1 MESFAAWIAE
11 IVTNNAGWAAA
22 VIGLLCFGE
31 SLVLVGLFIPATSFM
46 IATGSLLATGK
57 LDPPPIVGAA
67 IIGSVLGDCVSYFVG
82 ARLGPAAYR
91 RWPLSEH
98 RTAIA
103 QARLFFRRYG
113 FFAVFAGRFLG
124 PLRAIVPLVAGVTR
138 MPPRSFQLGNVVS
151 AILWVPT
158 LFAPG
163 YFSAKHFAATGN
175 ESDGTMMVIGLG
187 LGLGCAVGSWVY
199 SKIIAARRRA
209 RKLQGRPEALTV
221 CTGSCN

>member
-11 IVTNNAGWAAA
+11 IITNNARWASA

-31 SLVLVGLFIPATSFM
+31 SLVLVGLFIPATALM
-46 IATGSLLATGK
+46 IATGSLLATGR
-57 LDPPPIVGAA
+57 LDPVWIVGAA
-67 IIGSVLGDCVSYFVG
+67 IIGSVFGDWVSYLVG

-91 RWPLSEH
+91 HWPLREH
-98 RTAIA
+98 RTAVA

-138 MPPRSFQLGNVVS
+138 MPSRSFQLANVAS
-151 AILWVPT
+151 ASLWVPT

-163 YFSAKHFAATGN
+163 YFSAKHFAADGN
-175 ESDGTMMVIGLG
+175 LSDGSMMFIGLG
-187 LGLGCAVGSWVY
+187 VGLGCAVGSWVY
-199 SKIIAARRRA
+199 SKVSAARRRA
-209 RKLQGRPEALTV
+209 RKSYIREAASAL
-221 CTGSCN
+221 CAGASD

>member
-1 MESFAAWIAE
+1 MEEFAAWIAE
-11 IVTNNAGWAAA
+11 IVTNNAAWAPP

-31 SLVLVGLFIPATSFM
+31 SLVLLGFFIPATSLM
-46 IATGSLLATGK
+46 IATGSLLATGR
-57 LDPPPIVGAA
+57 LDPLSIVGAA
-67 IIGSVLGDCVSYFVG
+67 IIGSVLGDWVSYFVG

-91 RWPLSEH
+91 HWPLSEH
-98 RTAIA
+98 RTAVA

-138 MPPRSFQLGNVVS
+138 MPSRSFQLANVVS

-163 YFSAKHFAATGN
+163 YFSAKHFAANGH
-175 ESDGTMMVIGLG
+175 ESDGSMMVIGLG
-187 LGLGCAVGSWVY
+187 VGLGCAVGSWVY
-199 SKIIAARRRA
+199 SKVTAARRRA
-209 RKLQGRPEALTV
+209 RKLQGRAAALAL
-221 CTGSCN
+221 CAASSD